1 MNESTKENTMKLTMP
16 KKTKRVSKTVS
27 LLPENALKLF
37 NWARETGFTTS
48 ELVDAMIAQT
58 TLDDGAVVDAEV
70 VEDKEEKETNFEDF
84 EG

>member
-1 MNESTKENTMKLTMP
+1 MKLTMP